1 MSEMFNRNANAIGM
15 RAHADGVCV
24 KQANVSSEA
33 ARGIRGPISHR
44 LTTRLKPQLE
54 NFVRL
59 KSIFDRRLSS
69 LWSNI
74 SKMIEP
80 HPSPKFR
87 LAAIS
92 VVHATRVQRIQRQT
106 LHASRLR
113 HNFQHEWRRA
123 QIHCSAVDFPTFC
136 GRSMKSVSSNERRV
150 VDVRTSSSFYCRV

>member
-1 MSEMFNRNANAIGM
+1 MSEMFNRNAIGM
-15 RAHADGVCV
+15 RAHADGVGV

-33 ARGIRGPISHR
+33 ARGIRGPTSHR

-123 QIHCSAVDFPTFC
+123 QIHCSAVLNP
-136 GRSMKSVSSNERRV
+136 RSISPFFEKRGMPVDWQQRDRREKT
-150 VDVRTSSSFYCRV
+150 RSPSPR